1 MPADTDRSKF
11 VDLDVP
17 VGAWIALLVVIVS
30 YRRPGPEVS
39 TDQAAQ
45 SRRESSRRGLSDPG
59 SFRKT
64 P

>member
-39 TDQAAQ
+39 TDQAA
-45 SRRESSRRGLSDPG
+45 
-59 SFRKT
+59 
-64 P
+64 